1 MTWVD
6 KSSPLLK
13 LQPKAL
19 SRMILAVLSI
29 QISGPLLAS
38 IGQSRAVALA
48 RYTDLC
54 RKKCPKHNN
63 HILGS
68 QKSKRSTNCKK
79 LLLSFIHLTN
89 KWQKTITQSQ
99 GSFPTNNIAVETET
113 IDIFFLDA
121 LCKVQCS
128 SFHTWLEGR
137 FLQGDCLIWLICIPF
152 AAFPLIFPE
161 RALSTWRLKSDALSL
176 PFL

>member
-1 MTWVD
+1 MA
-6 KSSPLLK
+6 K
-13 LQPKAL
+13 
-19 SRMILAVLSI
+19 
-29 QISGPLLAS
+29 
-38 IGQSRAVALA
+38 
-48 RYTDLC
+48 
-54 RKKCPKHNN
+54 NN
-63 HILGS
+63 H
-68 QKSKRSTNCKK
+68 
-79 LLLSFIHLTN
+79 
-89 KWQKTITQSQ
+89 TITKLNSNKQYSLKRARGRKYSTINVLKFLPASNCSKKTCRNQ
-99 GSFPTNNIAVETET
+99 INKAVETET

-176 PFL
+176 PFLWVATTSIDLGYLMINIGSNTRSFRFPF

>member
-1 MTWVD
+1 MKLWSRVPLFKFTSIYVNFRSFAIR
-6 KSSPLLK
+6 SSKHLK
-13 LQPKAL
+13 RARCQKYSTINVSKFLPASNCSKKTC
-19 SRMILAVLSI
+19 RN
-29 QISGPLLAS
+29 QI
-38 IGQSRAVALA
+38 
-48 RYTDLC
+48 
-54 RKKCPKHNN
+54 
-63 HILGS
+63 
-68 QKSKRSTNCKK
+68 
-79 LLLSFIHLTN
+79 
-89 KWQKTITQSQ
+89 
-99 GSFPTNNIAVETET
+99 NIAVETET